1 MTLLSHNGW
10 RASKDPAE
18 IDIKSYTV
26 PGTKTK
32 LRCAEAVAPLIIGFA
47 AEFHKLIEPIDEGA
61 LDDWGYAFRQIRGS
75 TDNLSNHASG
85 TAIDLNAPK
94 HALGLVGTFPP
105 EKVPMIRALAKKY
118 GLKWGGDYKN
128 RKDEMHFEIDIT
140 PAKAAALII
149 KLGLKNDNQ

>member
-149 KLGLKNDNQ
+149 KLGLKNDN